1 MITPSLPQDRATLID
16 KDLRVTLPYRKWMA
30 DGTKAIK
37 DLQEAVALLQGGEAV
52 IPVYSVVQ
60 GAGISVTGAGTAD
73 SPWIVALRPLSD
85 SGVGAGLYKITR
97 DTYGRVEGT
106 EDAVLDDLS
115 DVDAATPSDGD
126 VLTWVDADSEWQA
139 LPAPAAIVTS
149 VNGATGAV
157 VLDDGDVK
165 SVVTALTSGTTVT
178 VDCSLGRNFTL
189 TLGHNVGTLTLSNL
203 AGSGYATEIEL
214 EIKQPSSGGPY
225 TFALPASFK
234 ALGGS
239 DTAIASAANAV
250 TVLSAKT
257 FDNGTTWRYAM
268 QESA

>member
-1 MITPSLPQDRATLID
+1 MSQKIQFRRGTTAQRTA
-16 KDLRVTLPYRKWMA
+16 VTLDSGEPGWDTDTNRLYVG
-30 DGTKAIK
+30 DGTTPGGVNLA
-37 DLQEAVALLQGGEAV
+37 AV
-52 IPVYSVVQ
+52 S
-60 GAGISVTGAGTAD
+60 
-73 SPWIVALRPLSD
+73 
-85 SGVGAGLYKITR
+85 
-97 DTYGRVEGT
+97 
-106 EDAVLDDLS
+106 
-115 DVDAATPSDGD
+115 
-126 VLTWVDADSEWQA
+126 
-139 LPAPAAIVTS
+139 S
-149 VNGATGAV
+149 VNGASGTV

-178 VDCSLGRNFTL
+178 VDCSLGRNFTV

-203 AGSGYATEIEL
+203 AGSGYATEIEI
-214 EIKQPSSGGPY
+214 EIKQDATGGR
-225 TFALPASFK
+225 TFALPAAFK

>member
-1 MITPSLPQDRATLID
+1 MSTASDALGLLQDPEGSLQPSVPINANADAVGSLLAGVATRTLTADANYTLVAADYRVATLVLTSI
-16 KDLRVTLPYRKWMA
+16 
-30 DGTKAIK
+30 
-37 DLQEAVALLQGGEAV
+37 ALTAGRDIVFPAYFPPML
-52 IPVYSVVQ
+52 VVN
-60 GAGISVTGAGTAD
+60 
-73 SPWIVALRPLSD
+73 D
-85 SGVGAGLYKITR
+85 SGQTLTLKKSGQTGVT
-97 DTYGRVEGT
+97 
-106 EDAVLDDLS
+106 
-115 DVDAATPSDGD
+115 VDDGD
-126 VLTWVDADSEWQA
+126 SIRVNCGPTDVVASTVGGSGGG
-139 LPAPAAIVTS
+139 VTS

-178 VDCSLGRNFTL
+178 VDCSLGRNFTI

-203 AGSGYATEIEL
+203 AGSGYATEIEI
-214 EIKQPSSGGPY
+214 EIKQPASGGPY

>member
-1 MITPSLPQDRATLID
+1 MSTASDALGLLQDPEGSLQPSVPINANADAVGALLAGAATRTLTADANYTLVAADYRVATLVLTSSVLTAGRDIVFPAHFPPMLVVND
-16 KDLRVTLPYRKWMA
+16 TGQTLTLKKSGQTGVTVDDGESIRVNCGPT
-30 DGTKAIK
+30 
-37 DLQEAVALLQGGEAV
+37 
-52 IPVYSVVQ
+52 
-60 GAGISVTGAGTAD
+60 
-73 SPWIVALRPLSD
+73 
-85 SGVGAGLYKITR
+85 
-97 DTYGRVEGT
+97 
-106 EDAVLDDLS
+106 
-115 DVDAATPSDGD
+115 D
-126 VLTWVDADSEWQA
+126 VLASTVGGSGGG
-139 LPAPAAIVTS
+139 VTS

-178 VDCSLGRNFTL
+178 VDCSLGRNFTI

-203 AGSGYATEIEL
+203 AGSGYATEIEI
-214 EIKQPSSGGPY
+214 EIKQDATGGR

>member
-1 MITPSLPQDRATLID
+1 MALKRISDYTDATLP
-16 KDLRVTLPYRKWMA
+16 L
-30 DGTKAIK
+30 
-37 DLQEAVALLQGGEAV
+37 
-52 IPVYSVVQ
+52 
-60 GAGISVTGAGTAD
+60 AGTEMLEVETAGGDARKVTAQDIAD
-73 SPWIVALRPLSD
+73 LA
-85 SGVGAGLYKITR
+85 GGGA
-97 DTYGRVEGT
+97 V
-106 EDAVLDDLS
+106 S
-115 DVDAATPSDGD
+115 
-126 VLTWVDADSEWQA
+126 
-139 LPAPAAIVTS
+139 S
-149 VNGATGAV
+149 VNGASGAV

-203 AGSGYATEIEL
+203 AGSGYATEIEI
-214 EIKQPSSGGPY
+214 EIKQPGSGGPY
-225 TFALPASFK
+225 TFALPAAFK

-250 TVLSAKT
+250 TLLSAKT

>member
-1 MITPSLPQDRATLID
+1 MKIADHPNSSLLFEEGTSPSTPASGQVRLYAKSDGKLYA
-16 KDLRVTLPYRKWMA
+16 KDDAGAETELGGGGGSGDVVGPASSTNNHVALF
-30 DGTKAIK
+30 DGTTGKLLK
-37 DLQEAVALLQGGEAV
+37 DGG
-52 IPVYSVVQ
+52 
-60 GAGISVTGAGTAD
+60 
-73 SPWIVALRPLSD
+73 
-85 SGVGAGLYKITR
+85 
-97 DTYGRVEGT
+97 
-106 EDAVLDDLS
+106 
-115 DVDAATPSDGD
+115 
-126 VLTWVDADSEWQA
+126 A
-139 LPAPAAIVTS
+139 LPTAPVSS

-178 VDCSLGRNFTL
+178 VDCSLGRNFTI

-203 AGSGYATEIEL
+203 AGSGYATEIEI
-214 EIKQPSSGGPY
+214 EIKQDGTGGR
-225 TFALPASFK
+225 TFAFPASFK

-250 TVLSAKT
+250 TLLSAKT

>member
-1 MITPSLPQDRATLID
+1 MITFLKKLA
-16 KDLRVTLPYRKWMA
+16 A
-30 DGTKAIK
+30 
-37 DLQEAVALLQGGEAV
+37 AV
-52 IPVYSVVQ
+52 
-60 GAGISVTGAGTAD
+60 
-73 SPWIVALRPLSD
+73 
-85 SGVGAGLYKITR
+85 
-97 DTYGRVEGT
+97 
-106 EDAVLDDLS
+106 
-115 DVDAATPSDGD
+115 ATPSTGKVTIFVEDSTGEPSFKDDTGTVTSMLGTPGTPGAAGVGVPTGGAGGQVLEKIDGTD
-126 VLTWVDADSEWQA
+126 FNTQWAT
-139 LPAPAAIVTS
+139 PAGAAVSS

-203 AGSGYATEIEL
+203 AGSGFATEIEI

-225 TFALPASFK
+225 TFALPAAFK

>member
-1 MITPSLPQDRATLID
+1 MAIEPITGLT
-16 KDLRVTLPYRKWMA
+16 Y
-30 DGTKAIK
+30 
-37 DLQEAVALLQGGEAV
+37 QEAGSLQTDVLQNAELNYVSAWLNCAV
-52 IPVYSVVQ
+52 LRAGDAAPPGSPEEGDRYIV
-60 GAGISVTGAGTAD
+60 GASATGAWATHD
-73 SPWIVALRPLSD
+73 DALAVYRG
-85 SGVGAGLYKITR
+85 GVWQFYA
-97 DTYGRVEGT
+97 
-106 EDAVLDDLS
+106 
-115 DVDAATPSDGD
+115 PSDGVSVKDLDSGDDYEFVSAAWTVKSGGD
-126 VLTWVDADSEWQA
+126 VS
-139 LPAPAAIVTS
+139 S

-189 TLGHNVGTLTLSNL
+189 TLGHDVGTLTLSNL
-203 AGSGYATEIEL
+203 AGAGYVTEFEL
-214 EIKQPSSGGPY
+214 EIKQPTSGGPY
-225 TFALPASFK
+225 TFALPAAFK